1 MRSDG
6 AELQGVGGTRW
17 HCSRTAQFPSIEDLR
32 GHDTQLLNVAT
43 VEGIDVTR
51 KLALAQEE
59 LGVEVT
65 GLLGRLSA
73 AVGG

>member
-1 MRSDG
+1 MALFTDG
-6 AELQGVGGTRW
+6 AFT
-17 HCSRTAQFPSIEDLR
+17 SIEDLR

-59 LGVEVT
+59 LGIEVE
-65 GLLGRLSA
+65 GLLAS
-73 AVGG
+73 